1 MKILSLILCVLV
13 FLGAGYF
20 LIIDFQTSLEMNSIL
35 YMSLLVILMLICV
48 VGVLINYPLLM
59 QQRKNVKTTMYNSYS
74 SKRIIN
80 REFDRK
86 YGMQH

>member
-13 FLGAGYF
+13 FFGAGYF
-20 LIIDFQTSLEMNSIL
+20 LIIDFQPSLEMNSIL
-35 YMSLLVILMLICV
+35 YMSLLIILMLICV

-59 QQRKNVKTTMYNSYS
+59 QQRKNVKTIVYNSYS
-74 SKRIIN
+74 SKRILN
-80 REFDRK
+80 KEFDRQ